1 MKLFGEVNPAL
12 FTTENTFEFWQN
24 SRADNSEAVTMNIH

>member
-1 MKLFGEVNPAL
+1 MNLFCEVNPAL

-24 SRADNSEAVTMNIH
+24 SRADNLEAVTMNIH